1 MFLYIKYI
9 LKYMFQ
15 SIFEYLNVSHL
26 EAMGEIKGESWL
38 D

>member
-1 MFLYIKYI
+1 MPLYTKYI

-15 SIFEYLNVSHL
+15 SIFDYLSVSHL
-26 EAMGEIKGESWL
+26 EAVGEIKGASWL